1 MGAQVSKNTAGSHTT
16 GTYATGGSN
25 IHYTNI
31 NYYENAASNSLNKQD
46 FTQDP
51 EKFTRPIVDTIKEAS
66 VPLKSPSV
74 EACGY
79 SDRFAQLTLG
89 NSTITTQEAANVVL
103 AYGEWPSYLHDDEA
117 TAVDKPTQPD
127 VASNRFYTLPSVSW
141 VNDWKGRYWRLPD
154 ALLGLGIFGQ
164 NCTYHYLARTG
175 WVVHVQCNATKFHSG
190 TLLVVAVPEG
200 VFAAST
206 MDQPDKYKPGQDG
219 EELID
224 PIALD
229 MAVSVGNCLIY
240 PHQWINLRTNNS
252 ATLVLPYIGPI
263 PMDNPQR
270 HNQWTIFVVPIVQLQ
285 YPTGATT
292 YIPVTL
298 SIAPMC
304 AEFNG
309 LRCAITQG
317 LPVLNTPGSFQFLTT
332 DDFQSPCVLP
342 KFCPTPKQHI
352 PGKVNNLVEIVQV
365 ESLVEVNNLASQ
377 EGVARY
383 RIPLNVQ
390 DALNGEIFCLS
401 LNPAT
406 SSPLKNTLLGVYC
419 SYFTQWSGSI
429 EFTFM
434 YTGAFMTTGKL
445 LLAYTPPGAGKP
457 ESREAAMLGT
467 HVIWDFGLQSSIT
480 LVAPWVSNGHF
491 RGTAT
496 NNTEFKYQYYESGYI
511 SAWYQTNL
519 VVPPNFP
526 PEAYILCFVAA
537 QPNFTMRIQK
547 DRPELN
553 QTAALQSPV
562 GESVKEHVI
571 NTAANTLASTHNIT
585 TTEAPALQAAE
596 TGATSNTQDASMV
609 ETRTVYNHHGVAE
622 TSIEAFLGRSG
633 LLGMVLLGTG
643 DTRVAWTIN
652 TGEFVQMRAKLEL
665 FTYLRFDIEFTIVA
679 TAFTD
684 NDTDPVNHDVAD
696 FQVMYV
702 PPGAIEPTDQDTYQW
717 QSGSN
722 PSIFGK
728 VNGVPIRFSVPF
740 VSTAN
745 AYSYFYD
752 GFATLEGTDFAQ
764 YGMLPSN
771 YMGKMVFRR
780 LERPTTHTRF
790 RIYGKLKHVDA
801 WAPRAPRAYPYVS
814 RFSHVYAGANRFQ
827 ENRGSLTTLGPRTCG
842 PFGQQ
847 SGAAY
852 VGNYK
857 IMNRHLA
864 NCLDW
869 KDLVWESYERDL
881 LVTRVDAHGS
891 DVIAR
896 CNCTAGVYYC
906 KSRMKHYPVVV
917 TPPSLVYIDKND
929 YYPERYQ
936 SHVALGI
943 GFAEPGDCGGL
954 LRCEHGVMGILTA
967 GGNNLVAFADIRDLL
982 WIEDDVMEQGLTDYV
997 QSLGNAFGA
1006 GFTDEI
1012 SNYVGQVRDMMVGSD
1027 TVVEKIV
1034 RNIIKLLSALVIV
1047 VRNRADIITVTA
1059 TLSLLGC
1066 SGSPWRWLKSKICS
1080 ILGINMAQ
1088 KQADSW
1094 IKKFT
1099 EAVNAF
1105 KGLDWIAAKFSKFL
1119 DWIKSKIIPE
1129 LRERTEFVKNLRQ
1142 LPLLEAQI
1150 ATLEHSNPN
1159 QETQETLFSNV
1170 QYLAHHC
1177 RKNAPLYA
1185 AEARRVFALEKR
1197 VLGAMQF
1204 KTKNRIE
1211 PVCCLIHG
1219 TPGTGKSLATTIIGR
1234 KIAEYENSGV
1244 YSLPPDPDHF
1254 DGYQEQ
1260 AVVIMDDL
1268 HQNPDGKD
1276 MSLFCQMVSTTPFVV
1291 PMAALE
1297 DKGRLFTS
1305 KYVLASTN
1313 ANHIHPVTVADGKA
1327 LQRRFH
1333 FDTDIE
1339 VMDGYVQNG
1348 KLNIQKATESC
1359 EDCSPINFQKCMPL
1373 ICGKALQL
1381 RSKKGDGMRYSID
1394 TMITEMRRESARRYN
1409 IGNVIEALFQGPPEF
1424 KPLRIDVSEETPAPP
1439 AIADLL
1445 ASVDSEDVREYCRQK
1460 GWIVHEKI
1468 TKESLERNV
1477 NRALIVLQS
1486 ATLIATICGVIYVVY
1501 KLFAGL
1507 QGPYSGIHTNYQKV
1521 KPVVRQVTT
1530 QGPLLD
1536 FAMSLLK
1543 KNIRTVVTKT
1553 GEFTGLGVYDTF
1565 MVLPRHAMAHGE
1577 VEVDGKK
1584 VEIEDAYDL
1593 NDTTQTS
1600 LELTVLKLKQ
1610 NEKFRDIRSLIPDQ
1624 ISETTEAL
1632 VIVNTSVYPN
1642 LFMPVGAVKDYGYL
1656 NLAGRPTHRTL
1667 MYNFPTRAGQCGG
1680 VAVSMGK
1687 VIGIHIG
1694 GNGAQGFAAA
1704 LLRRYFTQPQG
1715 EIEFMEKS
1723 KDAGYPIINAPTKT
1737 KLHPSVFFDVFP
1749 GEKEPAVLHKKD
1761 KRLEVDF
1768 EEALFSKY
1776 IGNIHKPI
1784 TEEMEIAIDHYA
1796 NQLKQLN
1803 IDPTPIGMEDAIYG
1817 TEGLEA
1823 LDLGTSAGYPYVAL
1837 GIKKRDILNKETR
1850 DVSKMQQCI
1859 DKYGLNLPMVT
1870 YVKDELRSKEK
1881 VKKGKSRLIEA
1892 SSLNDSVAMRCA
1904 FGNLYKAFHTNPGTL
1919 TGCAVGCNP
1928 ETFWSKIPVMMDGE
1942 LFGFDYTA
1950 YDASL
1955 SPVWFQCLYLL
1966 LEKIGFGHCKHF
1978 IDQLCCSNHLF
1989 MDKRYVVVGGMPSG
2003 CSGTSIFNSMINNII
2018 IRTLVLTV
2026 YKNIDLDDLK
2036 IIAYGDDVIASYP
2049 FELDAKLLADAG
2061 KSFGLIMT
2069 PPDKSAEFIKL
2080 TWDNVTFLKR
2090 SFVRDER
2097 FPFLIHPVMKMSDIH
2112 ESIRWTKDAKSTQD
2126 HVRSLCLLAWHCGQ
2140 EQYEEFL
2147 EKIRSVPVGRALSL
2161 PSFKALQRSWYDS
2174 F

>member
-1 MGAQVSKNTAGSHTT
+1 MGGQFSKNTAGSHTT
-16 GTYATGGSN
+16 GTYAAGGST

-31 NYYENAASNSLNKQD
+31 NYYENAASSSLNKQD
-46 FTQDP
+46 LTQDP
-51 EKFTRPIVDTIKEAS
+51 TKFTQPVVDVIKESA
-66 VPLKSPSV
+66 VPLKSPSA

-79 SDRFAQLTLG
+79 SDRVAQLTLG
-89 NSTITTQEAANVVL
+89 NSTITTQEAANICVG
-103 AYGEWPSYLHDDEA
+103 YGEWPSHLDDHDA
-117 TAVDKPTQPD
+117 TAVDRPTHPG
-127 VASNRFYTLPSVSW
+127 VSCERFYTLPSVEW
-141 VNDWKGRYWRLPD
+141 TNTWKGQYWKLPN
-154 ALLGLGIFGQ
+154 ALTETGMFGQ
-164 NCTYHYLARTG
+164 NAQFHYLYRGG
-175 WVVHVQCNATKFHSG
+175 WAVHVQCNATKFHQG
-190 TLLVVAVPEG
+190 LLLVVMIPECVVNLRG
-200 VFAAST
+200 APPINKT
-206 MDQPDKYKPGQDG
+206 QPG
-219 EELID
+219 ENGREIEEPFLLD
-224 PIALD
+224 SGEAL
-229 MAVSVGNCLIY
+229 GNALIY
-240 PHQWINLRTNNS
+240 PHQWINLRTNNA
-252 ATLVLPYIGPI
+252 ATIIVPYVNAI
-263 PMDNPQR
+263 PMDSAIR
-270 HNQWTIFVVPIVQLQ
+270 HSNWTLMV
-285 YPTGATT
+285 
-292 YIPVTL
+292 IPVTEL
-298 SIAPMC
+298 AYAANTSPLVPITVTLAPMC
-304 AEFNG
+304 TEFGG
-309 LRCAITQG
+309 LRAASEQG
-317 LPVLNTPGSFQFLTT
+317 LPVLATPGSYQFLTT
-332 DDFQSPCVLP
+332 ADFQTPCLLP
-342 KFCPTPKQHI
+342 KFEPSPEIHI
-352 PGKVNNLVEIVQV
+352 PAEVRNLLEIVQV
-365 ESLVEVNNLASQ
+365 ESMVEANNLADV
-377 EGVARY
+377 EGAKRY
-383 RIPLNVQ
+383 NIPLNVQ
-390 DALNGEIFCLS
+390 TGMDAQIFALNVDPGRDG
-401 LNPAT
+401 
-406 SSPLKNTLLGVYC
+406 PLQHTLLGIYTR
-419 SYFTQWSGSI
+419 YFTQWSGSL

-434 YTGAFMTTGKL
+434 FTGTFMTTGKIL
-445 LLAYTPPGAGKP
+445 IAYTPPGAAVP
-457 ESREAAMLGT
+457 ASRREAMLGT
-467 HVIWDFGLQSSIT
+467 HVVWDFGLQSSIT
-480 LVAPWVSNGHF
+480 LVVPWISAAHF
-491 RGTAT
+491 RGTDST
-496 NNTEFKYQYYESGYI
+496 STLYKYKYYEAGVI
-511 SAWYQTNL
+511 TGWYQTNMIT
-519 VVPPNFP
+519 PPDFP
-526 PEAYILCFVAA
+526 QTASIVAFVAA
-537 QPNFTMRIQK
+537 QSNFSLRIQK
-547 DRPELN
+547 DRPDMT
-553 QTAALQSPV
+553 QTASLQSPKEAIKGAVDKVV
-562 GESVKEHVI
+562 GTVATE
-571 NTAANTLASTHNIT
+571 HNIST
-585 TTEAPALQAAE
+585 NNTPALQAAE
-596 TGATSNTQDASMV
+596 TGATSTATDEGMI
-609 ETRTVYNHHGVAE
+609 ETRHVVATHGVAE
-622 TSIEAFLGRSG
+622 TSLESFYGRSS
-633 LLGMVLLGTG
+633 LVGMPSLNPG
-643 DTRVAWTIN
+643 DTVTEWIIN
-652 TGEFVQMRAKLEL
+652 FGEFVQLRAKLCL
-665 FTYLRFDIEFTIVA
+665 FTYMRFDIEFTIVA
-679 TAFTD
+679 TAYSATG
-684 NDTDPVNHDVAD
+684 DPISDPTYITY
-696 FQVMYV
+696 QVMYV
-702 PPGAIEPTDQDTYQW
+702 PPGASAPTDQDTYQW
-717 QSGSN
+717 QSGAN
-722 PSIFGK
+722 PSLLSRVGD
-728 VNGVPIRFSVPF
+728 VPAAFSVPF
-740 VSTAN
+740 MGTAN
-745 AYSYFYD
+745 AYSYAYD
-752 GFATLEGTDFAQ
+752 GYAFFNTTDHLD
-764 YGMLPSN
+764 YGVLPSN
-771 YMGKMVFRR
+771 YLGSMYFRT
-780 LERPTTHTRF
+780 LERVTQKIRF
-790 RIYGKLKHVDA
+790 RIYAKPKHVRA
-801 WAPRAPRAYPYVS
+801 WVPRAPRAVPYQS
-814 RFSHVYAGANRFQ
+814 RYNNSYTAVTALAPNRDTI
-827 ENRGSLTTLGPRTCG
+827 TTLGPLRTTG

-864 NCLDW
+864 DCVDW
-869 KDLVWESYERDL
+869 QNLVWESYERDL
-881 LVTRVDAHGS
+881 LVTRVDAHGC
-891 DVIAR
+891 DQIAR
-896 CNCTAGVYYC
+896 CDCRAGVYYC

-917 TPPSLVYIDKND
+917 TPPSLVHVDKND

-1047 VRNRADIITVTA
+1047 VRNRSDIVTVTA

-1066 SGSPWRWLKSKICS
+1066 SGSPWRWLKAKICS

-1088 KQADSW
+1088 KQADGW

-1129 LRERTEFVKNLRQ
+1129 LRERAEFVKNLKQ

-1150 ATLEHSNPN
+1150 NTLEHSNPN
-1159 QETQETLFSNV
+1159 QETQEQLFSNV

-1185 AEARRVFALEKR
+1185 AEARRVYALEKR

-1339 VMDGYVQNG
+1339 LMDGYVRNG
-1348 KLNIQKATESC
+1348 KLDIQKATEAC
-1359 EDCSPINFQKCMPL
+1359 DDCSPINFQKCMPL

-1424 KPLRIDVSEETPAPP
+1424 RPLRIDVSEETPAPP

-1460 GWIVHEKI
+1460 GWIVQERI

-1477 NRALIVLQS
+1477 SRALIVLQS

-1600 LELTVLKLKQ
+1600 LELTVIKLKQ

-1632 VIVNTSVYPN
+1632 VIVNTSAYPN

-1737 KLHPSVFFDVFP
+1737 KLHPSVFFDIFP

-1776 IGNIHKPI
+1776 IGNIHKPV

-1796 NQLKQLN
+1796 NQLKQLD
-1803 IDPTPIGMEDAIYG
+1803 IDPTPISMEDAIYG

-1850 DVSKMQQCI
+1850 DVTKMQQCI

-2069 PPDKSAEFIKL
+2069 PPDKSSEFVKL

-2090 SFVRDER
+2090 SFVKDER

>member
-51 EKFTRPIVDTIKEAS
+51 DKFTRPVVDVMKEAA
-66 VPLKSPSV
+66 VPLKSPSA

-79 SDRFAQLTLG
+79 SDRVAQLTLG
-89 NSTITTQEAANVVL
+89 NSTITTQEAANIVVG
-103 AYGEWPSYLHDDEA
+103 YGRWPSSLKDTDA
-117 TAVDKPTQPD
+117 TAVDKPTQPG
-127 VASNRFYTLPSVSW
+127 VSAERFYTLPSVQW
-141 VNDWKGRYWRLPD
+141 TNNFPGHYWKLPD
-154 ALLGLGIFGQ
+154 ALSELGLFGQ
-164 NCTYHYLARTG
+164 NLQFHYLYRGG
-175 WVVHVQCNATKFHSG
+175 WAVHVQCNATKFHQG
-190 TLLVVAVPEG
+190 TLLVVAVPEHKIQSAETPTFG
-200 VFAAST
+200 RT
-206 MDQPDKYKPGQDG
+206 NPGEAGAPYQFPFTFEDG
-219 EELID
+219 T
-224 PIALD
+224 AL
-229 MAVSVGNCLIY
+229 GNALIY

-252 ATLVLPYIGPI
+252 ATLVLPYVNAI
-263 PMDNPQR
+263 PMDSGIR
-270 HNQWTIFVVPIVQLQ
+270 HNNWTLSVIPLVQLE
-285 YPTGATT
+285 YAAGATT
-292 YIPVTL
+292 YVPITVT
-298 SIAPMC
+298 IAPMC
-304 AEFNG
+304 TEYNG
-309 LRCAITQG
+309 LRAAVTQG
-317 LPVLNTPGSFQFLTT
+317 IPTMYTPGSGQFLTT
-332 DDFQSPCVLP
+332 DDFQTPCMLP
-342 KFCPTPKQHI
+342 KFQPTPVIDI
-352 PGKVNNLVEIVQV
+352 PGEVRNFLEVIQV
-365 ESLVEVNNLASQ
+365 ESLVEINNVDNV

-390 DALNGEIFCLS
+390 DAMDGQIMALRVDPGIDGPMQS
-401 LNPAT
+401 
-406 SSPLKNTLLGVYC
+406 TLLGV
-419 SYFTQWSGSI
+419 FTRYYAQWSGSLD
-429 EFTFM
+429 FTFM
-434 YTGAFMTTGKL
+434 FCGTFMTTGKVII
-445 LLAYTPPGAGKP
+445 AYTPPGGDQP
-457 ESREAAMLGT
+457 TSRQQAMLGT
-467 HVIWDFGLQSSIT
+467 HVVWDFGLQSSIT
-480 LVAPWVSNGHF
+480 LVVPWISSGHF
-491 RGTAT
+491 RGTT
-496 NNTEFKYQYYESGYI
+496 LENTIYKYRYYEAGYI
-511 SAWYQTNL
+511 TMWYQTNM

-526 PEAYILCFVAA
+526 TTASVLMFVAA
-537 QPNFTMRIQK
+537 QPNFSLRILK
-547 DRPELN
+547 DRPDISQEG
-553 QTAALQSPV
+553 ALQ
-562 GESVKEHVI
+562 GETGQAIKNAIKSTVE
-571 NTAANTLASTHNIT
+571 NTVESTHSIS
-585 TTEAPALQAAE
+585 TEATPALQAAE
-596 TGATSNTQDASMV
+596 TGATSNASDESMI
-609 ETRTVYNHHGVAE
+609 ETRNVVNTHGVAE
-622 TSIEAFLGRSG
+622 TSLEAFYGRAG
-633 LLGMVLLGTG
+633 L
-643 DTRVAWTIN
+643 VAMFSTDGGIYRWYIN
-652 TGEFVQMRAKLEL
+652 FGEYVQLRAKLEL
-665 FTYLRFDIEFTIVA
+665 LTYARFDIEFTIVA
-679 TAFTD
+679 QV
-684 NDTDPVNHDVAD
+684 VNAQAKVLD
-696 FQVMYV
+696 FNVDYQVMYV
-702 PPGAIEPTDQDTYQW
+702 PPGASVPENQDSYQW
-717 QSGSN
+717 QSSCN
-722 PSIFGK
+722 PSVISNTGMPPAR
-728 VNGVPIRFSVPF
+728 VSVPF
-740 VSTAN
+740 MSSAN
-745 AYSYFYD
+745 AYSFSYD
-752 GFATLEGTDFAQ
+752 GYTQFGDTSGSS
-764 YGMLPSN
+764 YGIVPSN
-771 YMGKMVFRR
+771 YLGQLVVRTCEDLDGTR
-780 LERPTTHTRF
+780 LRV
-790 RIYGKLKHVDA
+790 RIYAKPKHIRGWIPRSPRMRPYKSRYTGVYTDA
-801 WAPRAPRAYPYVS
+801 TKFCADRARITT
-814 RFSHVYAGANRFQ
+814 AGA
-827 ENRGSLTTLGPRTCG
+827 
-842 PFGQQ
+842 FGQQ

-864 NCLDW
+864 EQADW
-869 KDLVWESYERDL
+869 DNLVWDSYERDL
-881 LVTRVDAHGS
+881 LVTRVDAHGC
-891 DVIAR
+891 DQIAR
-896 CNCTAGVYYC
+896 CDCRAGVYYC

-917 TPPSLVYIDKND
+917 TPPSLVHIDKND

-1047 VRNRADIITVTA
+1047 VRNRSDIITVTA

-1094 IKKFT
+1094 VKKFT

-1150 ATLEHSNPN
+1150 NTLEHSNPN
-1159 QETQETLFSNV
+1159 QETQEQLFSNV

-1185 AEARRVFALEKR
+1185 AEARRVYALEKR

-1339 VMDGYVQNG
+1339 LMDGYVKNG
-1348 KLNIQKATESC
+1348 KLDIQKATETC
-1359 EDCSPINFQKCMPL
+1359 DDCSPINFQKCMPL

-1460 GWIVHEKI
+1460 GWIVQEKI

-1577 VEVDGKK
+1577 VEVDGKR

-1632 VIVNTSVYPN
+1632 VIVNTSAYPN

-1749 GEKEPAVLHKKD
+1749 GEKEPAVLHKRD

-1776 IGNIHKPI
+1776 IGNIHKPV

-1803 IDPTPIGMEDAIYG
+1803 IDPTPISMEDAIYG

-1850 DVSKMQQCI
+1850 DVTKMQQCI

-2069 PPDKSAEFIKL
+2069 PPDKSAEFVKL

-2090 SFVRDER
+2090 SFVKDER